1 MTRAIGETHRR
12 VAARPARG
20 RADTL
25 RRMDVAAIE
34 ATLARLGEGLAE
46 ARAAVALLQDGDPTA
61 LQELDGVVE
70 AMASELAAL
79 KTQTTGVDL

>member
-1 MTRAIGETHRR
+1 MA
-12 VAARPARG
+12 VRPAQG

-46 ARAAVALLQDGDPTA
+46 ARAAVALLEEGDPTA
-61 LQELDGVVE
+61 LQELDGVVD
-70 AMASELAAL
+70 AMATELAAL
-79 KTQTTGVDL
+79 KTQTTGVEL